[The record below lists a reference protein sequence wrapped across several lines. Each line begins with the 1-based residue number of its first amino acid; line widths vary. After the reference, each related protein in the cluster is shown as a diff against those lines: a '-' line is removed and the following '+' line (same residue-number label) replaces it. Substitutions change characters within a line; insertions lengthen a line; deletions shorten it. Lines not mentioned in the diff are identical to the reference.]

1 MRGNFS
7 GEGVEESVLI
17 FVDESLDSSGRGL
30 RRPGFLN
37 PAVKQNDSGNRE
49 VRSGCL

>member
-1 MRGNFS
+1 MGGNFS
-7 GEGVEESVLI
+7 GEGVQESDLI
-17 FVDESLDSSGRGL
+17 FLMNLWIRMGAGL

-37 PAVKQNDSGNRE
+37 PAVKQNDSGNRQ